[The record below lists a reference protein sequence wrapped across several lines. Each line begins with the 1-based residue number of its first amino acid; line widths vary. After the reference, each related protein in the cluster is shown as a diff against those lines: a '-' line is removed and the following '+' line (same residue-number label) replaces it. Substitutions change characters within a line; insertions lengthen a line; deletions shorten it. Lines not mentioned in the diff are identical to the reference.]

1 MRSKALKSFRCIL
14 IPHNVRYRSCE
25 QINSLKKN
33 PMSILTLQY
42 QQQMLELN
50 KIYCID
56 VLEGLKK
63 LDDSSI
69 DLVITSPPYNK
80 IGLSGI
86 QKGKKWNKT
95 IDYNGDRD
103 NDNMDEDEYE
113 KWQLDI
119 LNELFRVLK
128 DDGSLFYNHKNRI
141 HNGEI
146 ISPYQWLFKSPFK
159 IRQEIIWDRGSSQN
173 VNRCRY
179 IPSSELIFWLTKGSK
194 VRFDRSR
201 NTMFKNEIWRFNAEK
216 GTEHP
221 APFPIE
227 LPNNIIPNVAQGER
241 ITVLDP
247 FMGSGTV
254 ALSAMENNCDYIGF
268 EKFQA
273 YVDMANDKIDEMN
286 TVC

>member
-1 MRSKALKSFRCIL
+1 MK
-14 IPHNVRYRSCE
+14 
-25 QINSLKKN
+25 
-33 PMSILTLQY
+33 
-42 QQQMLELN
+42 LN
-50 KIYCID
+50 TIVKTD
-56 VLEGLKK
+56 VMDGMKHLPDK
-63 LDDSSI
+63 SI
-69 DLVITSPPYNK
+69 DIIITSPPYNK
-80 IGLSGI
+80 AGLNGI
-86 QKGKKWNKT
+86 RKDNPKNNWKST
-95 IDYNGDRD
+95 IDYGGDISID
-103 NDNMDEDEYE
+103 CKSEDEYQ
-113 KWQLDI
+113 KWQIDF
-119 LNELFRVLK
+119 LNECERVLK

-247 FMGSGTV
+247 FIGSGTV
-254 ALSAMENNCDYIGF
+254 ALSSIENNCDYIGF

-273 YVDMANDKIDEMN
+273 YVDMANEKIDEMN